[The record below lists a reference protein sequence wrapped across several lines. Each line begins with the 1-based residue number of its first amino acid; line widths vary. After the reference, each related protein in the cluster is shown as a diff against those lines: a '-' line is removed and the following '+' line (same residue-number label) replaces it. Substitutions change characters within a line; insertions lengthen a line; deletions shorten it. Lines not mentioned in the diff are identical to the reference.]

1 MSVFISLRGVDWVPL
16 LCRGLRVRH
25 YAVVPIAYRAGL
37 IQWVSGTIPVFQ
49 VYKKWQQRAKTRE
62 QQLLDVQQDQ
72 DQQQQQKLQ
81 QQQEEQAK
89 QQNAAKRRGGRKR
102 GTPSSRKQYSSV
114 AAAADS
120 SSNKKPTAQVQIER
134 KPININGNQLDKSS
148 TITSR
153 S

>member
-1 MSVFISLRGVDWVPL
+1 M
-16 LCRGLRVRH
+16 RH